1 MFFHHIRRN
10 QEKAL
15 LNEIDRILAETK
27 TKIPLV
33 RNYRKRLEEPISY
46 ALNEVSNMIS
56 QIPGPMELDPKLWEE
71 DPVLKAVFI
80 GPDDFSRWLQ
90 SCERLKDAFEHVEA
104 TELFG
109 LLVAEYKEKTF
120 FGYEMDGDILQ
131 KDVRQSSVYF
141 EDPQILVPATD
152 LEIPRIELQH
162 RILVMLFTRELEEI
176 SELKSWKE
184 ELQKQKTLLEFELGG
199 KDKHNM
205 KKAAPFRSD
214 KDEEAEK
221 VLRTI
226 DQKLEQIGKNFDTPE
241 GHLAQAVQ
249 ILTNIRQYLRIDRF
263 TIRLNG
269 LGKKVKAS
277 SSEPFSEISMAEFI
291 FSGAPRRVAIWAR
304 VKRSSMIEAGPRLK
318 TH

>member
-1 MFFHHIRRN
+1 MFFHHTRRN

-71 DPVLKAVFI
+71 DLVLKAVFI
-80 GPDDFSRWLQ
+80 GQDDFYRWLQ

-205 KKAAPFRSD
+205 KKSAPFRSD

-241 GHLAQAVQ
+241 GHLA
-249 ILTNIRQYLRIDRF
+249 
-263 TIRLNG
+263 
-269 LGKKVKAS
+269 
-277 SSEPFSEISMAEFI
+277 
-291 FSGAPRRVAIWAR
+291 
-304 VKRSSMIEAGPRLK
+304 
-318 TH
+318 